1 MKMKPAEMKNLA
13 GLEVVNHQGDRVFH
27 QNHDACQYRSE
38 NKQADDTLERRGTA
52 VVLPESIQKANFTSH
67 VQSTFLLTGDAA
79 RIDTDRG
86 VVDRLGYLAA
96 RLDYN
101 ACQYRS
107 DDSDRDGNFW
117 RRGTALVGPESPQV
131 GSCLSHI
138 QSPAYRCHM
147 TTRVRTLLPFRPVM
161 ESESRMGL
169 MRRAPA

>member
-27 QNHDACQYRSE
+27 QNHDGCQYRSE

-86 VVDRLGYLAA
+86 VVDRLGYPR
-96 RLDYN
+96 RLL
-101 ACQYRS
+101 
-107 DDSDRDGNFW
+107 G
-117 RRGTALVGPESPQV
+117 
-131 GSCLSHI
+131 
-138 QSPAYRCHM
+138 
-147 TTRVRTLLPFRPVM
+147 
-161 ESESRMGL
+161 
-169 MRRAPA
+169 